1 MCKLTPD
8 LCLAHATDLSV
19 SWLTRHGV
27 RLLLLDLDNTL
38 APYEQP
44 EPDDALLAWLSSLSD
59 AGIRCAIV
67 SNNGE
72 ERVRRFTSAGFSV
85 PYYTHARK
93 PFSRTFR
100 RAIKEAGVRRDETA
114 AMGDQIYTDLLAAR
128 GAGVPFV
135 VIVPP
140 LRDRRDLLTRFKRL
154 CERPVMR
161 AYARKHKRREQDDRQ
176 EG

>member
-8 LCLAHATDLSV
+8 LCLAHATDLSA
-19 SWLTRHGV
+19 SRLTERGI

-44 EPDDALLAWLSSLSD
+44 EPDEALLAWFSALSE

-67 SNNGE
+67 SNNCE
-72 ERVRRFTSAGFSV
+72 ERVSRFTAAGFSV

-93 PFSRTFR
+93 PFPRAFR
-100 RAIKEAGVRRDETA
+100 RAMQDAGVQKNEVA
-114 AMGDQIYTDLLAAR
+114 AMGDQIFTDLLAAR
-128 GAGVPFV
+128 WAGVPFV
-135 VIVPP
+135 VTVPP
-140 LRDRRDLLTRFKRL
+140 IRDRRDLLTRFKRL

-161 AYARKHKRREQDDRQ
+161 AYQRKHKRRQSNDRQ

>member
-8 LCLAHATDLSV
+8 LCLARATDLSV
-19 SWLTRHGV
+19 SWLTDRGV

-44 EPDDALLAWLSSLSD
+44 EPDETLLSWLSALSE
-59 AGIRCAIV
+59 AGIRCVIV
-67 SNNGE
+67 SNNNE
-72 ERVRRFTSAGFSV
+72 ERVGRFTSAGFSV
-85 PYYTHARK
+85 PYYTRARK
-93 PFSRTFR
+93 PFPRAFR
-100 RAIKEAGVRRDETA
+100 RAMKEAGVTGNETA

-128 GAGVPFV
+128 WAGIPLV
-135 VIVPP
+135 VTVPP
-140 LRDRRDLLTRFKRL
+140 IRDRRDLLTRFKRW

-161 AYARKHKRREQDDRQ
+161 AYARKQKRREKDRQ